1 MEFPCDIVRVVE
13 GEKVELRVQVVGQ
26 PEPKLTWYHDGEE
39 VMTSY
44 STDLGLDGSLTIPC
58 SEHSHSGVYQLVALN
73 NSGRAERQLKLVV
86 RKEEPSQPQQS
97 NSKLPLSPVS
107 VLDFEEYVTDGHKND
122 DAIFQEQFIVRFS
135 ILSCLYITV
144 PFCYTQELDV
154 DADYSTTVGSDPDNV
169 LLNRFANIT
178 VCKSSY
184 VFVNSYMCYT
194 LVCR

>member
-26 PEPKLTWYHDGEE
+26 PEPILTWYHDGEE

-97 NSKLPLSPVS
+97 DSKLPLSPVS
-107 VLDFEEYVTDGHKND
+107 VLDFEEYVTEGHKND
-122 DAIFQEQFIVRFS
+122 DTIFQEQFTVRFS

-144 PFCYTQELDV
+144 LFCLC
-154 DADYSTTVGSDPDNV
+154 AGVG
-169 LLNRFANIT
+169 
-178 VCKSSY
+178 C
-184 VFVNSYMCYT
+184 
-194 LVCR
+194 

>member
-13 GEKVELRVQVVGQ
+13 GKKVELRVQVVGQ

-39 VMTSY
+39 VVTSY

-107 VLDFEEYVTDGHKND
+107 VLDFEEYVSDGHKND
-122 DAIFQEQFIVRFS
+122 DAIFQEQFTVRFS

-144 PFCYTQELDV
+144 PFFTHRSWMLMLTIPQQLVVILTMYC
-154 DADYSTTVGSDPDNV
+154 STD
-169 LLNRFANIT
+169 LLT
-178 VCKSSY
+178 SQSVSPVMY
-184 VFVNSYMCYT
+184 
-194 LVCR
+194 L

>member
-39 VMTSY
+39 VVTSY

-107 VLDFEEYVTDGHKND
+107 VLDFEEYVSDGHKND
-122 DAIFQEQFIVRFS
+122 DAIFQEQFTVRFS
-135 ILSCLYITV
+135 ILSCLYINV
-144 PFCYTQELDV
+144 LFCYTQELDV
-154 DADYSTTVGSDPDNV
+154 DADHSTTIGSDPDHV

-178 VCKSSY
+178 VCKSNNIMY
-184 VFVNSYMCYT
+184 
-194 LVCR
+194 L